1 MVVCKAH
8 GDKYFL
14 YAESGP
20 CLHPSCVQTMLRI
33 WAASGQEDQKIFSK
47 YAEKS
52 DDVLGWIY
60 TNGVAVLGSSPA
72 SRSSWAKAL
81 RAYDKHIAKEAI
93 RAIVL
98 PEVDLLMAN
107 SSMAQAQGGKG
118 TYNAY
123 PDTRIWVYQ
132 VIEEVIRHAGVGEA
146 AYLLDVISLNDLAH
160 LEYNGNQM
168 MAREGIQALIEH
180 LQDWYFKGERNVSA
194 KRIA

>member
-1 MVVCKAH
+1 MVVCKTH
-8 GDKYFL
+8 GDKYLL
-14 YAESGP
+14 YPESGP
-20 CLHPSCVQTMLRI
+20 CLHPSCVQAMFRI
-33 WAASGQEDQKIFSK
+33 WAASGPEDRKIFLK

-52 DDVLGWIY
+52 DEVIGWIY
-60 TNGVAVLGSSPA
+60 THGISVLGASPA
-72 SRSSWAKAL
+72 AKCSWAKAL
-81 RAYDKHIAKEAI
+81 RAYDKYLAKDAI

-107 SSMAQAQGGKG
+107 SSLAQAQGGTG

-168 MAREGIQALIEH
+168 MAREGMQALIEH
-180 LQDWYFKGERNVSA
+180 LQNWYFEGEQHVA
-194 KRIA
+194 TQRIA